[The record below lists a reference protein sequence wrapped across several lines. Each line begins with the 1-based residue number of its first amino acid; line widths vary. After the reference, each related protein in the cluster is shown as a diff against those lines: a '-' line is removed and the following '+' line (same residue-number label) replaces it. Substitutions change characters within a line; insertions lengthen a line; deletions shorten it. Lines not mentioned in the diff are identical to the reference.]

1 MQSGMQNIIVGKN
14 SVIFGKIILYLEMI
28 YGGTMITSMGLLY
41 ILFIGK
47 KSNDRIDYLYG
58 YIKTMVIWTIL
69 MYSSLEIL
77 SVGNRV
83 TENNVKN
90 FWLITDVI
98 LLIIVVLGFIKKRI
112 QIPKIRKKVNRFN
125 VVLAFSLFLIWGIS
139 FIMAMRIVP
148 YNWDS
153 LTYHL
158 PRIMH
163 WVQNKSVAHYA
174 TNIDRQIASPPL
186 AEFINLHIYL
196 LMGKKDVAFN
206 LL

>member
-1 MQSGMQNIIVGKN
+1 LQSGMQNIIVGKN

-28 YGGTMITSMGLLY
+28 YGGNMITSMGLLY

-98 LLIIVVLGFIKKRI
+98 LLIIVVLGFMI
-112 QIPKIRKKVNRFN
+112 IP
-125 VVLAFSLFLIWGIS
+125 GIS
-139 FIMAMRIVP
+139 EPPVRT
-148 YNWDS
+148 
-153 LTYHL
+153 L
-158 PRIMH
+158 R
-163 WVQNKSVAHYA
+163 A
-174 TNIDRQIASPPL
+174 TIPENER
-186 AEFINLHIYL
+186 HI
-196 LMGKKDVAFN
+196 FR
-206 LL
+206 

>member
-1 MQSGMQNIIVGKN
+1 MLRIHPKTRIADCDRLKKAAKFAMQNIIVGKN

-28 YGGTMITSMGLLY
+28 YGGNMITSMSLLY

-47 KSNDRIDYLYG
+47 KSKDRIDYLYG

-112 QIPKIRKKVNRFN
+112 QIPKIRKK
-125 VVLAFSLFLIWGIS
+125 
-139 FIMAMRIVP
+139 
-148 YNWDS
+148 
-153 LTYHL
+153 
-158 PRIMH
+158 
-163 WVQNKSVAHYA
+163 
-174 TNIDRQIASPPL
+174 
-186 AEFINLHIYL
+186 
-196 LMGKKDVAFN
+196 
-206 LL
+206 

>member
-1 MQSGMQNIIVGKN
+1 MQNIIVGKN

-28 YGGTMITSMGLLY
+28 YGGNMITSMGLLY

-139 FIMAMRIVP
+139 
-148 YNWDS
+148 
-153 LTYHL
+153 
-158 PRIMH
+158 
-163 WVQNKSVAHYA
+163 
-174 TNIDRQIASPPL
+174 
-186 AEFINLHIYL
+186 L
-196 LMGKKDVAFN
+196 LWQCVLCHTTGT
-206 LL
+206 L